1 MDKKTYDL
9 IHKTAA
15 ERPYRPTKGQGSD
28 IGARIVDDF
37 IKGAQRNPRLA
48 HVQVGTNPEGVKTAS
63 ASLTALDIAK
73 IAGSLQALAE
83 AEFTLKEASEAL
95 GLPEETVQFV
105 LNTVK

>member
-1 MDKKTYDL
+1 MDQKTYDL

-15 ERPYRPTKGQGSD
+15 ERPYRPATGQGSD

-48 HVQVGTNPEGVKTAS
+48 HIQVGSVPEGMKVAS
-63 ASLTALDIAK
+63 ATLTPLDVAK
-73 IAGSLQALAE
+73 IAGSLQALSE
-83 AEFTLKEASEAL
+83 AEFTLKEASDAL

>member
-1 MDKKTYDL
+1 MDQKTYDL

-15 ERPYRPTKGQGSD
+15 ERPYRPAKGQGSD

-37 IKGAQRNPRLA
+37 IKGAQRNPRLG
-48 HVQVGTNPEGVKTAS
+48 HIQVGTTPEGVKTAS

-73 IAGSLQALAE
+73 IAGSLQALSE
-83 AEFTLKEASEAL
+83 NEFTLKEASEVL
-95 GLPEETVQFV
+95 GLSEEAIQFV